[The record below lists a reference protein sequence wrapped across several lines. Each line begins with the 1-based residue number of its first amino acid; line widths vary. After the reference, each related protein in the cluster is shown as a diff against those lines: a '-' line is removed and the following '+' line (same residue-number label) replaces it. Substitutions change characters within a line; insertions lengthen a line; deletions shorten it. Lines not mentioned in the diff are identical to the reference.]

1 MTKTV
6 QKSKARDMTQ
16 GSIWK
21 QLLLFSLPLM
31 AGNLFQQ
38 LYNTVDSIV
47 VGNFVGKE
55 ALAAVGSV
63 GPIINSLIGFFMGLS
78 TGAGVIISQYY
89 GAKRAEMVGYAVH
102 TSIAFSLVAGVG
114 MMIVGITAAP
124 WALRAMSTPE
134 DILGPATTYIRIYFL
149 GVIGNLIYNMGAGI
163 LRAVGDSKRPL
174 YFLIVSCLTNI
185 VLDIAFVIGLHMGVA
200 GAALATILSQ
210 ALSAVLVLWVLMRT
224 KDMHRLE
231 LRKIRFDGRM
241 FRRIIRIGLPAGLQ
255 SVMYTSSNILI
266 QSSVNALGTDT
277 VAAWTAYSKIDSLF
291 WMIVNAF
298 GISITTFVG
307 QNFGAGKY
315 HRMRKSVSVCMI
327 MSMVSSAVLII
338 LMYSFAPWIYRLFTT
353 DSAVIVHGVH
363 MSRFLLPSYFI
374 YVIIGILSGALRGT
388 GKVLVP
394 MLLTCGGVC
403 SLRIL
408 WLFTAGQI
416 YPGINTIMLSYP
428 VSWSITAVLFIV
440 YYFMKFPGKKKEN

>member
-1 MTKTV
+1 MDKIALLKRFCGNDTIIVEVQIFKGHDLYGRKYKENTKADRKCYRERK
-6 QKSKARDMTQ
+6 QDRN
-16 GSIWK
+16 GSH
-21 QLLLFSLPLM
+21 LAAAAPVLFPYFVR
-31 AGNLFQQ
+31 NLFQQ
-38 LYNTVDSIV
+38 LYNAADAVIV
-47 VGNFVGKE
+47 GRFVGKE
-55 ALAAVGSV
+55 ALSAVG
-63 GPIINSLIGFFMGLS
+63 GGTGTLIQLLVGFFVGLS
-78 TGAGVIISQYY
+78 SGATVIISQYY

-114 MMIVGITAAP
+114 MMIVGITVAP

-174 YFLIVSCLTNI
+174 YFLIASCLTNI

-307 QNFGAGKY
+307 QNYGAGKMDRV
-315 HRMRKSVSVCMI
+315 HKGVRTCMGITAGATVLLSV
-327 MSMVSSAVLII
+327 I
-338 LMYSFAPWIYRLFTT
+338 LYNYASICYQLFTT
-353 DSAVIVHGVH
+353 DAQVVVIGEQILHFWYLHILPILPLRFCPVLCAVSV
-363 MSRFLLPSYFI
+363 
-374 YVIIGILSGALRGT
+374 
-388 GKVLVP
+388 
-394 MLLTCGGVC
+394 
-403 SLRIL
+403 
-408 WLFTAGQI
+408 TAG
-416 YPGINTIMLSYP
+416 
-428 VSWSITAVLFIV
+428 
-440 YYFMKFPGKKKEN
+440 FP